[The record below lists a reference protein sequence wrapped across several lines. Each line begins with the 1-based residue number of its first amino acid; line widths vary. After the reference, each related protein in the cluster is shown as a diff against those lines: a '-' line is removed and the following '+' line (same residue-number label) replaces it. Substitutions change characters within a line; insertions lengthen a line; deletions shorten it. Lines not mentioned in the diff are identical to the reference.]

1 MGRDVQPED
10 ATREVAVEP
19 STASRAGS
27 TPSGIRHVG
36 RPDERHDTALG
47 RALREW
53 PVWWRDRPVMVRD
66 SARVAL
72 RTVGTF
78 RTVAIPD
85 LARFTY
91 NGDWARLDADVRL
104 LVRRGWLERHTLP
117 ARRGGRAVPVL
128 VLSREGHAFA
138 TRHVA
143 TDGQALHYGLVKPK
157 EQAHDAALFRMY
169 HAEAA
174 RIAEAGGTV
183 RRVILDAELKG
194 QVAAARN
201 RTADPTDAAER
212 TAQVARELG
221 LTIVSGSVQIP
232 DVRLEYETR
241 DGSQTRVDLELATE
255 HYKPSQVALKAQAG
269 FTIYAPASQ
278 TARLSAA
285 LEERGFLTEILSL

>member
-1 MGRDVQPED
+1 MGRDVQPD
-10 ATREVAVEP
+10 DGAREVESP
-19 STASRAGS
+19 MRPTAGRAAA
-27 TPSGIRHVG
+27 TDG
-36 RPDERHDTALG
+36 RPSSRHEMALG

-72 RTVGTF
+72 KTVGTF

-91 NGDWARLDADVRL
+91 HGDWARLDADVRQ

-117 ARRGGRAVPVL
+117 GRRGGREVPVL
-128 VLSREGHAFA
+128 VLSRDGHAFA
-138 TRHVA
+138 TRHLA

-157 EQAHDAALFRMY
+157 EQAHDAALFRVY
-169 HAEAA
+169 HAETA
-174 RIAEAGGTV
+174 RITEAGGTV

-201 RTADPTDAAER
+201 RPADAADAAER
-212 TAQVARELG
+212 AAQVARELG
-221 LTIVSGSVQIP
+221 LTIAGGSIQIP
-232 DVRLEYETR
+232 DMRVEYETR
-241 DGSQTRVDLELATE
+241 EGSQTRVDLELATE

-278 TARLSAA
+278 TERLSSA
-285 LEERGFLTEILSL
+285 LEERGLLTEILSL